1 MVGEGGMGRV
11 WAARQVGSPLQR
23 LVAVKT
29 AISGQSQTPEFQRLF
44 MDEAR
49 IASLIHHPHV
59 CGVYELGEEKGTLYL
74 VMEWCDGASLRQV
87 MDKLPNSRMD
97 LGVASRIVANTAAGL
112 HAAHELEDSDGT
124 KLRVVHRDVSPQNI
138 LISKNGHIKVA
149 DFGVAKAQGQ
159 LHRPTETG
167 EMKGKLAYMAPEQVT
182 AKDIDHRADIF
193 ALGCVLYEVTVGRRP
208 FQGEGALSTLYQ
220 LLEQNVAAPTDV
232 VADYPAEL
240 SQIVLKALAK
250 DPEGR
255 FQTAEDLRIALEGW
269 IASSGSK
276 ASEREIAQLLRA
288 TTGGE
293 IDDKSRKINEAVARL
308 NELPSERPDA
318 TGRNSRPT
326 SPAAPVSRAGREGAS
341 TVDRGVATGN
351 VREKTTSWWLP
362 VGAGLSVLAVV
373 IVLARGSLGG
383 TDEPVEQ
390 EPAATPPAAAHASS
404 GTEPSEEATGI
415 EAVKPTKQEVA
426 PVLITV
432 RTIPPNASI
441 RIDDGTP
448 VEAPYSL
455 ELAPSTALRT
465 IEAIAPNHESV
476 TRQVAFDQTR
486 EIVLELP
493 RERSASGWRKPRTR
507 AKAESAPA
515 TTAPAVI
522 EAPASRE
529 PGTLPTGPGKRP
541 RALDDDNPFAG

>member
-1 MVGEGGMGRV
+1 MGRV

-87 MDKLPNSRMD
+87 MDKLPNGKMD
-97 LGVASRIVANTAAGL
+97 LTVAARIVANTAAGL

-220 LLEQNVAAPTDV
+220 LLEQNVPSPLEV
-232 VADYPAEL
+232 SPGYPPEL
-240 SQIVLKALAK
+240 SAIVLKALAK
-250 DPEGR
+250 DADAR
-255 FQTAEDLRIALEGW
+255 YQTAEDLRVALEGW
-269 IASSGSK
+269 IAGVGSK
-276 ASEREIAQLLRA
+276 TNEREITALLRS
-288 TTGGE
+288 TLGDE
-293 IDDKSRKINEAVARL
+293 IDQKSRQINEAAAKL
-308 NELPSERPDA
+308 KEATLGGNDA
-318 TGRNSRPT
+318 DGRSSRPN
-326 SPAAPVSRAGREGAS
+326 SGAPEAGVREGAS
-341 TVDRGVATGN
+341 TVDRGVATGGI
-351 VREKTTSWWLP
+351 REKSSSWLLP
-362 VGAGLSVLAVV
+362 VGAGMAVLGLVVVLAK
-373 IVLARGSLGG
+373 GTLG
-383 TDEPVEQ
+383 TPEPVVVAPSATPAPAPVIPVATSAAPPVVAAPQPTEAPA
-390 EPAATPPAAAHASS
+390 PAAPKDV
-404 GTEPSEEATGI
+404 E
-415 EAVKPTKQEVA
+415 
-426 PVLITV
+426 ITV

-441 RIDDGTP
+441 RIDDGEP
-448 VEAPYSL
+448 VEAPYTLQTPSSS
-455 ELAPSTALRT
+455 ELRMIRAS
-465 IEAIAPNHESV
+465 APNYTSV
-476 TRQVAFDQTR
+476 ARQVVFDQTR
-486 EIVLELP
+486 EIVLELTP
-493 RERSASGWRKPRTR
+493 VPTQRKPGKGRNKPEPT
-507 AKAESAPA
+507 ATPSPA
-515 TTAPAVI
+515 LDPVKT
-522 EAPASRE
+522 RE
-529 PGTLPTGPGKRP
+529 PGTLPAKRP
-541 RALDDDNPFAG
+541 RPLDEDNPFAG

>member
-1 MVGEGGMGRV
+1 MGRV

-23 LVAVKT
+23 VVAVKT

-74 VMEWCDGASLRQV
+74 VMEWCDGSSLRQL
-87 MDKLPNSRMD
+87 MDKLPEGRMD
-97 LGVASRIVANTAAGL
+97 LAVAARIVANVAAGL

-220 LLEQNVAAPTDV
+220 LLEQSVAAPTEV
-232 VADYPAEL
+232 CEGYPAAL
-240 SQIVLKALAK
+240 SSIVLKALAK
-250 DPEGR
+250 EADQR
-255 FQTAEDLRIALEGW
+255 YQTAEELRIALEGW

-276 ASEREIAQLLRA
+276 ASEREIATLLRA
-288 TTGGE
+288 SCGEE
-293 IDDKSRKINEAVARL
+293 IDDKSRRINEAASRL
-308 NELPSERPDA
+308 KEDPSDRLQA

-326 SPAAPVSRAGREGAS
+326 SPAGPESRAREGAS
-341 TVDRGVATGN
+341 TVDRGVAARS
-351 VREKTTSWWLP
+351 VREKSTSWWLP
-362 VGAGLSVLAVV
+362 AGAAIAVLGLVVVLAK
-373 IVLARGSLGG
+373 GSLS
-383 TDEPVEQ
+383 TVEPEAAAPVVNSAAASQQLVAASASARQPVE
-390 EPAATPPAAAHASS
+390 PAPAS
-404 GTEPSEEATGI
+404 TEA
-415 EAVKPTKQEVA
+415 A
-426 PVLITV
+426 PVEITV

-441 RIDDGTP
+441 RIDDGP
-448 VEAPYSL
+448 PLPSPYTTKVASSDQPRVIR
-455 ELAPSTALRT
+455 AS
-465 IEAIAPNHESV
+465 APNHVSI
-476 TRQVAFDQTR
+476 TRQVAFDQTQ
-486 EIVLELP
+486 EIVLELSQVQVQRRP
-493 RERSASGWRKPRTR
+493 KPR
-507 AKAESAPA
+507 AKPAPA
-515 TTAPAVI
+515 PPAPAPTV
-522 EAPASRE
+522 ETTPVRARE
-529 PGTLPTGPGKRP
+529 PVAPPGKRP
-541 RALDDDNPFAG
+541 RALDENNPFAG

>member
-1 MVGEGGMGRV
+1 MGRV

-49 IASLIHHPHV
+49 IASLIHHPNV

-87 MDKLPNSRMD
+87 MDKLPHGRMD
-97 LGVASRIVANTAAGL
+97 LSVAARIVANVAAGL

-138 LISKNGHIKVA
+138 LISKTGHIKVA

-220 LLEQNVAAPTDV
+220 LLEQPVAAPTEV
-232 VADYPAEL
+232 CEGFPPEL
-240 SQIVLKALAK
+240 SAIVLKALAK

-255 FQTAEDLRIALEGW
+255 HQTAEDLRVELEGW
-269 IASSGSK
+269 ITASGNK
-276 ASEREIAQLLRA
+276 ANEREIAALLRA
-288 TTGGE
+288 VAAEE
-293 IDDKSRKINEAVARL
+293 IDEKSKRISDAVARMKD
-308 NELPSERPDA
+308 LPPEPSTA

-326 SPAAPVSRAGREGAS
+326 SPAAPASRAREGAT

-351 VREKTTSWWLP
+351 VREKSTSWWLP
-362 VGAGLSVLAVV
+362 VGASLGVLALVV
-373 IVLARGSLGG
+373 VLAKGSLG
-383 TDEPVEQ
+383 T
-390 EPAATPPAAAHASS
+390 PAAPPQEAAAATEKSTEQLLALGQLAPAPVQTALS
-404 GTEPSEEATGI
+404 GTQESAREPEQS
-415 EAVKPTKQEVA
+415 VQ
-426 PVLITV
+426 ITV

-441 RIDDGTP
+441 RIDDGAP
-448 VEAPYSL
+448 MSAPYSAQVSSSN
-455 ELAPSTALRT
+455 ELRVIRAS
-465 IEAIAPNHESV
+465 APNHVSAM
-476 TRQVAFDQTR
+476 RQLAFDKNQ
-486 EIVLELP
+486 EIVLELAP
-493 RERSASGWRKPRTR
+493 VQSQRKVKPRV
-507 AKAESAPA
+507 KAEPP
-515 TTAPAVI
+515 TPAVPAA
-522 EAPASRE
+522 EASPVRVQ
-529 PGTLPTGPGKRP
+529 PPVPPGKRP
-541 RALDDDNPFAG
+541 RALDEDNPFAG